1 MQPIATKYE
10 FKTKPYEHQN
20 IGLKQSWNREEY
32 ALFCEM
38 GTGKSK
44 ILIDNIGV
52 LFERDEITA
61 AVIVAPKGV
70 YKNWQRSE
78 LPAHLPDRIM
88 EQCDIIAW
96 TPDTTRKAQKQLELA
111 LVPRSKDGRYKILI
125 INVEAFSSSRGTE
138 FTTKF
143 LAKHQALMAV
153 DESTTIKNKSA
164 KRTKN
169 IIKVGSRAKYRRIL
183 TGSPVTKSPMDLF
196 SQCAFLGGNTL
207 GYTSF
212 YAFQGRYA
220 RTLRRSVGSHSFNQV
235 IGYQNLDELTS
246 KLDSFSYRVLKKDC
260 LDLPEKI
267 YIKRIVEMG
276 DEQAKTYGFMKKLA
290 VTKILGDTGNL
301 TTVTATNVLT
311 QILRLQ
317 QICSGSVKDDDGET
331 VDVPTNKMDELLAVI
346 DETDGKI
353 IIWSIFVNDIRKI
366 TEMLNREFGAGS
378 AEAFHGD
385 TPAEKRQDIVERF
398 QQSDS
403 GLRFF
408 VGNPRV
414 GGYGLTLTEAKTM
427 VFYNNLYDL
436 EVRLQAE
443 DRAHRIGQKSN
454 VTYIDLVTENT
465 VEEKIL
471 KALRDKIDIAT
482 LVLNEDYKDWLI

>member
-1 MQPIATKYE
+1 
-10 FKTKPYEHQN
+10 
-20 IGLKQSWNREEY
+20 
-32 ALFCEM
+32 
-38 GTGKSK
+38 
-44 ILIDNIGV
+44 
-52 LFERDEITA
+52 
-61 AVIVAPKGV
+61 
-70 YKNWQRSE
+70 
-78 LPAHLPDRIM
+78 
-88 EQCDIIAW
+88 
-96 TPDTTRKAQKQLELA
+96 
-111 LVPRSKDGRYKILI
+111 
-125 INVEAFSSSRGTE
+125 
-138 FTTKF
+138 
-143 LAKHQALMAV
+143 
-153 DESTTIKNKSA
+153 
-164 KRTKN
+164 
-169 IIKVGSRAKYRRIL
+169 
-183 TGSPVTKSPMDLF
+183 
-196 SQCAFLGGNTL
+196 
-207 GYTSF
+207 
-212 YAFQGRYA
+212 
-220 RTLRRSVGSHSFNQV
+220 V

-246 KLDSFSYRVLKKDC
+246 KLDDFSYRVLKKDC

-267 YIKRIVEMG
+267 YIKRVVEMG
-276 DEQAKTYGFMKKLA
+276 DEQAKTYGLMKRLA
-290 VTKILGDTGNL
+290 VTKILGDTGDL

-317 QICSGSVKDDDGET
+317 QICSGSVKNDDGET
-331 VDVPTNKMDELLAVI
+331 VDVPTDKMAELLEVI

-366 TEMLNREFGAGS
+366 TEMLNDTFGAGC

-385 TPAEKRQDIVERF
+385 TPAEKRQDIVEKF
-398 QQSDS
+398 QQPNSK
-403 GLRFF
+403 LRFF

-443 DRAHRIGQKSN
+443 DRAHRIGQKNN

>member
-10 FKTKPYEHQN
+10 FKLTPYEHQN
-20 IGLKQSWNREEY
+20 TALKQSWNKEEY

-44 ILIDNIGV
+44 ILIDNIGI
-52 LFERDEITA
+52 LFEREEITA

-78 LPAHLPDRIM
+78 LPRHMPDRILDK
-88 EQCDIIAW
+88 CDIIAW
-96 TPDTTRKAQKQLELA
+96 TPDTTKKTQKDLELA
-111 LVPRSKDGRYKILI
+111 LKKDGRFKIFV

-138 FTTKF
+138 FATKF
-143 LAKHQALMAV
+143 IATHQCLMAV
-153 DESTTIKNKSA
+153 DESTTIKNRTA

-220 RTLRRSVGSHSFNQV
+220 RTLRRSLGSHSFNQV
-235 IGYQNLDELTS
+235 IGYQNLEELTS
-246 KLDSFSYRVLKKDC
+246 KLDGFSYRVLKKDC

-267 YIKRIVEMG
+267 YIKRVVEMP
-276 DEQAKTYGFMKKLA
+276 DEQARTYGFMKKLA
-290 VTKILGDTGNL
+290 VAKILGDTGDI
-301 TTVTATNVLT
+301 TTVTAKNVLT

-317 QICSGSVKDDDGET
+317 QICSGSVKNDDGET

-346 DETDGKI
+346 DEVDGKV
-353 IIWSIFVNDIRKI
+353 IIWSIFVNDILKI
-366 TEMLNREFGAGS
+366 TEMLNEAFGAGS

-385 TPAEKRQDIVERF
+385 TPAEKRQDMVDRF
-398 QQSDS
+398 QQPDS
-403 GLRFF
+403 KLRFF

-427 VFYNNLYDL
+427 IFYNNLYDL

-443 DRAHRIGQKSN
+443 DRAHRIGQKNN

>member
-10 FKTKPYEHQN
+10 FKLTPYEHQN
-20 IGLKQSWNREEY
+20 TALKQSWNKEEY

-44 ILIDNIGV
+44 ILIDNIGI
-52 LFERDEITA
+52 LFEREEITA

-78 LPAHLPDRIM
+78 LPRHMPDRILDK
-88 EQCDIIAW
+88 CDIIAW
-96 TPDTTRKAQKQLELA
+96 TPDTTKKTQKDLELA
-111 LVPRSKDGRYKILI
+111 LKKDGRFKILV

-138 FTTKF
+138 FATKF
-143 LAKHQALMAV
+143 IATHQCLMAV
-153 DESTTIKNKSA
+153 DESTTIKNRTA

-220 RTLRRSVGSHSFNQV
+220 RTLRRSLGSHSFNQV
-235 IGYQNLDELTS
+235 IGYQNLEELTS
-246 KLDSFSYRVLKKDC
+246 KLDGFSYRVLKKDC

-267 YIKRIVEMG
+267 YIKRVVEMP
-276 DEQAKTYGFMKKLA
+276 DEQARTYGFMKKLA
-290 VTKILGDTGNL
+290 VAKILGDTGDI
-301 TTVTATNVLT
+301 TTVTAKNVLT

-317 QICSGSVKDDDGET
+317 QICSGSVKNDDGET

-346 DETDGKI
+346 DEVDGKV
-353 IIWSIFVNDIRKI
+353 IIWSIFVNDILKI
-366 TEMLNREFGAGS
+366 TEMLNEAFGAGS

-385 TPAEKRQDIVERF
+385 TPAEKRQDIVDRF
-398 QQSDS
+398 QQPDS
-403 GLRFF
+403 KLRFF

-427 VFYNNLYDL
+427 IFYNNLYDL

-443 DRAHRIGQKSN
+443 DRAHRIGQKNN